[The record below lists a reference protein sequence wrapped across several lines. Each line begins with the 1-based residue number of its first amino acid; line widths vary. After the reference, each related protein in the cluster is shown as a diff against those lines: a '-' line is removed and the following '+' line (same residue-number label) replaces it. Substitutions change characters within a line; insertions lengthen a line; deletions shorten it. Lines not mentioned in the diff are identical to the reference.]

1 LISYQVF
8 EKPEIL
14 WEETEKEIEA
24 SPDDFGGPDVLHDGT
39 APVFAEQHWRRRT
52 RFEKLQ
58 IPVKANQ
65 SKS

>member
-1 LISYQVF
+1 MSYQVF

-24 SPDDFGGPDVLHDGT
+24 SPDDLGSPDVLHDGT
-39 APVFAEQHWRRRT
+39 AAVFAEQHRRRRT

-58 IPVKANQ
+58 IPVEANQ
-65 SKS
+65 MKW